1 MFLLYKLAG
10 SLVVP
15 PGCFIVAILI
25 IAALA
30 MRKPRKPFLA
40 GALCVLAAAMYVMSS
55 PVFAF
60 YINKPLGTAYEK
72 PQLPP
77 KDAKA
82 AVIVLG
88 GGSSLDENGKPFQ
101 PSAAAME
108 RLYAAVKISKE
119 QPWCSRLIFSGGDVY
134 GRHKVSEAAVMK
146 YAAKIMGCRKKII
159 LEDQSRNTDENLK
172 YCAEIVKKHGF
183 KDVVVVTNNF
193 HIERAMDFA
202 YQYMPRQRPP
212 LRLPERRSPP
222 ERDSRNARNAH
233 AERRLTQRLLQ
244 RHQGM
249 DRHGGGEPRP
259 RTAEKESPVIKSKQT
274 HKTARPCKTQGARF
288 L

>member
-1 MFLLYKLAG
+1 MFLLYKFVG

-15 PGCFIVAILI
+15 PGCFIVAILV

-30 MRKPRKPFLA
+30 MRRPRKPFLA

-60 YINKPLGTAYEK
+60 YINRPLGTAYEK

-77 KDAKA
+77 KNAKA

-88 GGSSLDENGKPFQ
+88 GGSSLDEDGKPFQ

-134 GRHKVSEAAVMK
+134 GRYKVSEAAVMK

-159 LEDQSRNTDENLK
+159 LED
-172 YCAEIVKKHGF
+172 
-183 KDVVVVTNNF
+183 VVTNNF

-202 YQYMPRQRPP
+202 YQYMPRGV
-212 LRLPERRSPP
+212 RLYAYPSGGVRQKEIEVTPEMLMPSISSLSASCIGIKEWIGMAVASLAP
-222 ERDSRNARNAH
+222 E
-233 AERRLTQRLLQ
+233 QQ
-244 RHQGM
+244 KK
-249 DRHGGGEPRP
+249 
-259 RTAEKESPVIKSKQT
+259 RTLS
-274 HKTARPCKTQGARF
+274 
-288 L
+288 

>member
-88 GGSSLDENGKPFQ
+88 GGSSLDENGKPLQ

-172 YCAEIVKKHGF
+172 YCAEIVKKLGF

-202 YQYMPRQRPP
+202 HQYMPDNVRLYAYPSGGVRQKEIHVT
-212 LRLPERRSPP
+212 PEMLMPSVGSLSASCTGIKEWIGMAVASLAP
-222 ERDSRNARNAH
+222 EQQKKKVLS
-233 AERRLTQRLLQ
+233 
-244 RHQGM
+244 
-249 DRHGGGEPRP
+249 
-259 RTAEKESPVIKSKQT
+259 
-274 HKTARPCKTQGARF
+274 
-288 L
+288 

>member
-77 KDAKA
+77 RNAKA

-134 GRHKVSEAAVMK
+134 GRHKVATAAEGFEPFKMNRNHLS
-146 YAAKIMGCRKKII
+146 RKFTTDWAQII
-159 LEDQSRNTDENLK
+159 R
-172 YCAEIVKKHGF
+172 VKS
-183 KDVVVVTNNF
+183 T
-193 HIERAMDFA
+193 
-202 YQYMPRQRPP
+202 
-212 LRLPERRSPP
+212 
-222 ERDSRNARNAH
+222 
-233 AERRLTQRLLQ
+233 
-244 RHQGM
+244 
-249 DRHGGGEPRP
+249 
-259 RTAEKESPVIKSKQT
+259 
-274 HKTARPCKTQGARF
+274 
-288 L
+288 

>member
-1 MFLLYKLAG
+1 MFLLYKFIG

-15 PGCFIVAILI
+15 PGCFIVALLVL
-25 IAALA
+25 AAVA

-40 GALCVLAAAMYVMSS
+40 GALCLLSVAMYVMSS

-60 YINKPLGTAYEK
+60 YVNKPLGASYEK

-77 KDAKA
+77 KNAKA
-82 AVIVLG
+82 AVIVLS
-88 GGSSLDENGKPFQ
+88 GGSSLDEDGKPFQ

-134 GRHKVSEAAVMK
+134 GQHKVSEAAVMK

-159 LEDQSRNTDENLK
+159 LEDKSRNTDENLK
-172 YCAEIVKKHGF
+172 YCAEIVEELGV

-193 HIERAMDFA
+193 HIERAMEFA
-202 YQYMPRQRPP
+202 NQYMPSDVNLYAYPSGGAKP
-212 LRLPERRSPP
+212 KEIEVTPEMLMPSVGSLSASCSGIKEWIGMAVASLAP
-222 ERDSRNARNAH
+222 EQQKKKILS
-233 AERRLTQRLLQ
+233 
-244 RHQGM
+244 
-249 DRHGGGEPRP
+249 
-259 RTAEKESPVIKSKQT
+259 
-274 HKTARPCKTQGARF
+274 
-288 L
+288 

>member
-40 GALCVLAAAMYVMSS
+40 GALCV
-55 PVFAF
+55 
-60 YINKPLGTAYEK
+60 PLGTAYEK

-202 YQYMPRQRPP
+202 YQYMPRNV
-212 LRLPERRSPP
+212 RLYAYPSGGVRQKEIHVTPEMLMPSVGSLSASCTGIKEWIGMAVASLAP
-222 ERDSRNARNAH
+222 EQQKKKVLS
-233 AERRLTQRLLQ
+233 
-244 RHQGM
+244 
-249 DRHGGGEPRP
+249 
-259 RTAEKESPVIKSKQT
+259 
-274 HKTARPCKTQGARF
+274 
-288 L
+288 

>member
-1 MFLLYKLAG
+1 MFLLYKFVG

-30 MRKPRKPFLA
+30 MRKPRKPLIA
-40 GALCVLAAAMYVMSS
+40 GALCILAVAMYVMSS

-60 YINKPLGTAYEK
+60 YINKPLGSAYEK

-88 GGSSLDENGKPFQ
+88 GGSSLDEEGKPFQ

-134 GRHKVSEAAVMK
+134 GHHKVSEAAVMK

-172 YCAEIVKKHGF
+172 YCAEIVEELGI

-193 HIERAMDFA
+193 HIERAMEFA
-202 YQYMPRQRPP
+202 NQYMPSDVNIYAYPSGGAN
-212 LRLPERRSPP
+212 PE
-222 ERDSRNARNAH
+222 
-233 AERRLTQRLLQ
+233 
-244 RHQGM
+244 
-249 DRHGGGEPRP
+249 
-259 RTAEKESPVIKSKQT
+259 K
-274 HKTARPCKTQGARF
+274 
-288 L
+288 

>member
-30 MRKPRKPFLA
+30 MRKPRKPILA

-172 YCAEIVKKHGF
+172 YCAEIVKKLGF

-202 YQYMPRQRPP
+202 HQYMPDNVRLYAYPSGGVRQKEIHVT
-212 LRLPERRSPP
+212 PEMLMPSVGSLSASCTGIKEWIGMAVASLAP
-222 ERDSRNARNAH
+222 EQQKKKVLS
-233 AERRLTQRLLQ
+233 
-244 RHQGM
+244 
-249 DRHGGGEPRP
+249 
-259 RTAEKESPVIKSKQT
+259 
-274 HKTARPCKTQGARF
+274 
-288 L
+288 